1 MAGDEI
7 TIPVT
12 GNLTADPELRFT
24 QSGTAV
30 ANFTVASTPRIYD
43 RQTNEW
49 RDGETTF
56 LKCTAWRETAENVA
70 ETLEKGTP
78 VIVVGKLITKKFTTR
93 DGDQRSA
100 NEIEVDA
107 VGPNIRYGTAKF
119 TKAARKGNQG
129 GGGYRQGNAQPQSG
143 GAPQGGQQGGQ
154 QAAANDD
161 PWGGGSTANDDP
173 WA

>member
-43 RQTNEW
+43 RQSNEW

-56 LKCTAWRETAENVA
+56 LKCTAWREMAENVA
-70 ETLEKGTP
+70 ESFEKGTP

-100 NEIEVDA
+100 NEIEVDS
-107 VGPNIRYGTAKF
+107 VGPNVRYGTAKF
-119 TKAARKGNQG
+119 TKTPRKGN
-129 GGGYRQGNAQPQSG
+129 GGGYQQGNAQPQGG
-143 GAPQGGQQGGQ
+143 GAPQGGQ

-161 PWGGGSTANDDP
+161 PWGGGGTSANDDP